1 MTGLVIDCSVT
12 AAWIFEDE
20 ADEASES
27 LLLRVRD
34 EGGLVP
40 ALWHWD
46 VANVMTMAVRK
57 KRLNAAAAALRLNVL
72 SRLPIATD
80 ADAQTRAWRETFM
93 LAQTHALTAYDAAYL
108 ELAHRTGLELA
119 SKDAEL
125 CAAARTLGVGL
136 AL

>member
-12 AAWIFEDE
+12 AAWFFEDE

-40 ALWHWD
+40 PLWHWE
-46 VANVMTMAVRK
+46 VSNVMTMAVRK
-57 KRLNAAAAALRLNVL
+57 GRLSANAAAVRLNVL
-72 SRLPIATD
+72 SGLPIATD
-80 ADAQTRAWRETFM
+80 PEAQARAWRETFM
-93 LAQTHALTAYDAAYL
+93 LAQAHTLTAYDAAYL

-125 CAAARTLGVGL
+125 CAAGKALGVRL